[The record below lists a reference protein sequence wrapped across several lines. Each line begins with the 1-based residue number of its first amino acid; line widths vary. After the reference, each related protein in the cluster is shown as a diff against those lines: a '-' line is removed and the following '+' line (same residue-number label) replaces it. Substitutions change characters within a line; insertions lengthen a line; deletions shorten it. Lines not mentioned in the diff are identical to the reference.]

1 MIFKQVDYKEAS
13 YLGDIEENKVGIDRA
28 NIDFIATL
36 LTSNLYSKPLES
48 FLRET
53 VANAMDSHVEAGTQ
67 EKILMLIQDSE
78 ESSNSKII
86 SIRDYGTGLSPERF
100 NMIYK
105 NIGSST
111 KRTSNAYIGM
121 FGIGRLSCLAVSEVA
136 TVNSYYQGIKYSYLI
151 YKNGTG
157 INIDKISEEKGDFKN
172 GLEVSVAINDIGCS
186 ELRRSINLLSLFDS
200 LYIQYTGTGSYISQI
215 VAEFNNRKV
224 VRYNTFA
231 VCDLIANSQQY
242 ACIGNVLYRMTEGP
256 FVCDGNKVIP
266 YLPMGEVDITPNR
279 EDLQYTDRTK
289 KVLIQVKEKV
299 ADELV
304 EKVKAKVAENLSL
317 STLYPV
323 LCKSRIY
330 LNDFFHVSLFY
341 IPNIDLSQY
350 SLEDIK
356 LTKTFTECL
365 KLFFKSGIA
374 KDFIFHL
381 YSPMR
386 NILYKYYFEGIF
398 KIYEKGERTFRD
410 VTKKYYFERLYKAVI
425 LNYGAEEE
433 IKKDLQ
439 KQFKLIDGITDQE
452 IAQYTEYL
460 ISKLNITKLYNK
472 DVPDS
477 YIKDFKEMQKNKKIS
492 AKSCC
497 RRYLGRSYSTVTLKS
512 ILERTKGRIF
522 LYTCNTKEDAYL
534 RELSDNLL
542 IKTGD
547 YPSHNLFTILTV
559 SKKDMYLLENK
570 KNFIHIKNF
579 FTKKQKILCKWF
591 TAKKVQENIEKYHY
605 ELASSYRDFWKKYK
619 LYLNASVTGTILPKL
634 AKEYEKKNWLIQE
647 DLDKYLLS
655 EEDIKILEL
664 KRTIRNN
671 KNYYL
676 DKLVY
681 KTLGKNPKLG
691 ITLPKLNS

>member
-1 MIFKQVDYKEAS
+1 MILKQVDYKEAS

-172 GLEVSVAINDIGCS
+172 GLEVSVEVGTLNLTK
-186 ELRRSINLLSLFDS
+186 LRKAINLLCLFDS
-200 LYIQYTGTGSYISQI
+200 LYIRYTGENSTIKEI
-215 VAEFNNRKV
+215 VTSFNNRKV
-224 VRYNTFA
+224 IRYKTFA
-231 VCDLIANSQQY
+231 VCNLLISDGRR
-242 ACIGNVLYRMTEGP
+242 ACIGNVLYRMSSGP
-256 FVCDGNKVIP
+256 FLYDNFICIP

-279 EDLQYTDRTK
+279 EDLQYTDRTNA
-289 KVLIQVKEKV
+289 VLKRTKEKV
-299 ADELV
+299 LEELT
-304 EKVKAKVAENLSL
+304 EIAKDYISKNLLFKNMYNLVNKRS
-317 STLYPV
+317 
-323 LCKSRIY
+323 IY
-330 LNDFFHVSLFY
+330 LYDFFRINLY
-341 IPNIDLSQY
+341 NLPEIDLSNY
-350 SLEDIK
+350 SLDNIK
-356 LTKTFTECL
+356 LTKSFVGCL
-365 KLFFKSGIA
+365 QTFFKSEINR
-374 KDFIFHL
+374 DFVFHL
-381 YSPMR
+381 SSHSR
-386 NILYKYYFEGIF
+386 FLYF
-398 KIYEKGERTFRD
+398 KIFFDGDYTVYEKGERTFRE
-410 VTKKYYFERLYKAVI
+410 VTKKYYFENLHNAVI
-425 LNYGAEEE
+425 LNYEAGEDL
-433 IKKDLQ
+433 KKSLCST
-439 KQFKLIDGITDQE
+439 FKNIEGVTEDE
-452 IAQYTEYL
+452 AAVYAEYL
-460 ISKLNITKLYNK
+460 INKLNIIKLYNK

-477 YIKDFKEMQKNKKIS
+477 YIADFKEMQKNKKVS
-492 AKSCC
+492 EDSCC
-497 RRYLGRSYSTVTLKS
+497 RVYGNDTYMICSLKS
-512 ILERTKGRIF
+512 VLTQTKGKIII
-522 LYTCNTKEDAYL
+522 YTCNTKEDGYL
-534 RELSDNLL
+534 RDLAQHLY
-542 IKTGD
+542 IK
-547 YPSHNLFTILTV
+547 PSYDKSNLFKVISV
-559 SKKDMYLLENK
+559 SKKDIPILENR
-570 KNFIHIKNF
+570 KNFINIKDF
-579 FTKKQKILCKWF
+579 LTKKQKILCKWF
-591 TAKKVQENIEKYHY
+591 TAYKILLNIEKYHLGSTSFY
-605 ELASSYRDFWKKYK
+605 GDFRKKYRRYLAAAVSGKILWK
-619 LYLNASVTGTILPKL
+619 LEDL
-634 AKEYEKKNWLIQE
+634 YEEKNWLIQE

-664 KRTIRNN
+664 ERTIRNN